1 MQNNYNNNND
11 TFTSGYH
18 YVDNPQNNKDSLDD
32 FYSGST
38 NTVSVLTDSMNSDD
52 YNTNSE
58 SAQTSSLSKEQY
70 AGFGVRLFAYFI
82 DNLILFIGLLIVR
95 IILLIATHIGGLYFL
110 SNDVLF
116 QYSICDILLYIIRIA
131 YFVLMTYYTGA
142 TLGKHLLKIHVVSV
156 NQSEKYSFIDIL
168 YRETVGRFLSKI
180 ILYIGYLFSIAN
192 RDKAALHDMLS
203 DTRVTYKRHN

>member
-58 SAQTSSLSKEQY
+58 SAQTSSLPKEQY

-142 TLGKHLLKIHVVSV
+142 TLG
-156 NQSEKYSFIDIL
+156 
-168 YRETVGRFLSKI
+168 
-180 ILYIGYLFSIAN
+180 
-192 RDKAALHDMLS
+192 
-203 DTRVTYKRHN
+203 